1 MAKIPTPKF
10 SSKMSFPK
18 IKNTFANMK
27 ARTQLNYENMRDRQ
41 KQNYA
46 QSDLSGEVN
55 LANFLSEQINAIKE
69 TIYKRAQEKQ
79 VESILRDL
87 EKIRNNS
94 TESYKEFLDKSVKN
108 GTLNAEIAEK
118 EKNSLWN
125 TAKTAVVGAI
135 VGTVVAKGVNIVMD
149 NMQDGT
155 LKLDSIKNSLDSIS
169 LNPKDLLTSNI
180 DLVKN
185 AQEHIS
191 NTSESIIEQVNTM
204 KQG

>member
-1 MAKIPTPKF
+1 MMARIPTPKI

-18 IKNTFANMK
+18 IKNKLADMK
-27 ARTQLNYENMRDRQ
+27 AITQLNYENMRGRQ
-41 KQNYA
+41 KQNYT

-55 LANFLSEQINAIKE
+55 LANFFNEQLNAIKE
-69 TIYKRAQEKQ
+69 AIYKHAQEKQ
-79 VESILRDL
+79 VKSILRDL
-87 EKIRNNS
+87 EKIRDNS

-108 GTLNAEIAEK
+108 GTLNAEVAEK

-155 LKLDSIKNSLDSIS
+155 LNMDSIKNSLDNIS
-169 LNPKDLLTSNI
+169 LNPKDLLDN

-185 AQEHIS
+185 AQEHTS
-191 NTSESIIEQVNTM
+191 KASESIMEQVNTM
-204 KQG
+204 RQG

>member
-1 MAKIPTPKF
+1 MARIPTPKF

-18 IKNTFANMK
+18 IKNKLANMK
-27 ARTQLNYENMRDRQ
+27 ARSQLNYENMCGRQ
-41 KQNYA
+41 KQNYT

-55 LANFLSEQINAIKE
+55 LANFFNEQLNAIKE
-69 TIYKRAQEKQ
+69 AIYKRAQEKQ

-87 EKIRNNS
+87 EKIRDNS

-155 LKLDSIKNSLDSIS
+155 LNMDSIKNSLDNIS
-169 LNPKDLLTSNI
+169 LNPKDLLDN

>member
-1 MAKIPTPKF
+1 MARIPTPKI
-10 SSKMSFPK
+10 SSKMSFSK
-18 IKNTFANMK
+18 IKNKLADMK
-27 ARTQLNYENMRDRQ
+27 AITQLNYENMRGRQ
-41 KQNYA
+41 KQNYT

-55 LANFLSEQINAIKE
+55 LANFFNEQLNAIKE
-69 TIYKRAQEKQ
+69 AIYKNAQEKQ
-79 VESILRDL
+79 VKSILRDL
-87 EKIRNNS
+87 EKIRDNS

-108 GTLNAEIAEK
+108 GTLNAEVAEK

-155 LKLDSIKNSLDSIS
+155 LNMDSIKNSLDNIS
-169 LNPKDLLTSNI
+169 LNPKDLLDN

-185 AQEHIS
+185 AQEHTS
-191 NTSESIIEQVNTM
+191 KASESIMEQVNTM
-204 KQG
+204 RQG

>member
-1 MAKIPTPKF
+1 MMARIPTPKI
-10 SSKMSFPK
+10 SSKMSFSK
-18 IKNTFANMK
+18 IKNKLADMK
-27 ARTQLNYENMRDRQ
+27 AITQLNYENMRGRQ
-41 KQNYA
+41 KQNYT

-55 LANFLSEQINAIKE
+55 LANFFNEQLNAIKE
-69 TIYKRAQEKQ
+69 AIYKRAQKKQ

-87 EKIRNNS
+87 EKIRDNS

-108 GTLNAEIAEK
+108 GTLNAEVAEK

-155 LKLDSIKNSLDSIS
+155 LNMDSIKNSLDNIS
-169 LNPKDLLTSNI
+169 LNPKDLLDN

-185 AQEHIS
+185 AQEHTS
-191 NTSESIIEQVNTM
+191 KASESIMEQVNTM
-204 KQG
+204 RQG

>member
-1 MAKIPTPKF
+1 MAKIPTPKI

-55 LANFLSEQINAIKE
+55 LANFFNEQLNAIKE

-87 EKIRNNS
+87 EKIRDNS

-155 LKLDSIKNSLDSIS
+155 LNMDSIKNSLDNIS
-169 LNPKDLLTSNI
+169 LNPKDLLDN